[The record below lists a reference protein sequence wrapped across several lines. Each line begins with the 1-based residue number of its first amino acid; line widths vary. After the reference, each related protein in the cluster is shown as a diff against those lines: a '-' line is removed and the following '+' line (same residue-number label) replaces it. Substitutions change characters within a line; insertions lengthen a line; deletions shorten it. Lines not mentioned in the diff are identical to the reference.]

1 MIVSRGPRRGYSLVE
16 LVIVCACIL
25 ILTAMI
31 VPVTRFGV
39 VRQKE
44 MELREALRSMRS
56 AIDDF
61 KRLSDQGLIPVEL
74 DTEGYP
80 KTLEKLVRGRR
91 ARRPGQEEEAV
102 PPEDPDRPDDGEGG
116 VGPEELSGRAG
127 LALVGAAERLRRV
140 FSVAAHGPRQDEV
153 QGLVMMRRPRSGRG
167 FTLVELLVVM
177 AILGILVAIAVP
189 QLQKAP
195 IRAKEATLREDLF
208 TFRTCLDQYYADKGH
223 YPETLQTLVT
233 EKYIRKI
240 PIDPF
245 TKSADTWQ
253 VTMEEPDSSE
263 TASAEPPGIIDVK
276 SGSKQPSL
284 DKTPYNTW

>member
-1 MIVSRGPRRGYSLVE
+1 MRRGFRTRGLSLGF
-16 LVIVCACIL
+16 
-25 ILTAMI
+25 T
-31 VPVTRFGV
+31 
-39 VRQKE
+39 
-44 MELREALRSMRS
+44 
-56 AIDDF
+56 
-61 KRLSDQGLIPVEL
+61 
-74 DTEGYP
+74 
-80 KTLEKLVRGRR
+80 
-91 ARRPGQEEEAV
+91 
-102 PPEDPDRPDDGEGG
+102 
-116 VGPEELSGRAG
+116 
-127 LALVGAAERLRRV
+127 
-140 FSVAAHGPRQDEV
+140 
-153 QGLVMMRRPRSGRG
+153 RG

-223 YPETLQTLVT
+223 YPDTLQTLVT
-233 EKYIRKI
+233 DKYFRKI

-253 VTMEEPDSSE
+253 VIMEEPDSSE

-284 DKTPYNTW
+284 DGSLYNTW